1 MLKNTGL
8 LLSIILCTSCLNF
21 NSMNDHQPPKA
32 NKEPQELIIH
42 NDKRIDNYFW
52 MRLSDEQKESKKPDQ
67 QTQNVLDYL
76 NAENAYLKD
85 KMSHTN
91 ELQETLFNEI
101 KNRIKKDDSSVP
113 VKIKNYSYYSRY
125 EKDKEYPFYCRK
137 ENNDNSQEQ
146 IMLDVP
152 NMAKEYAYYA
162 LGGRSVS
169 PDENM
174 LVFGV
179 DTVSRREYTLY
190 VKDLKTGKLLS
201 DKISNTTGSA
211 VWANDNKTI
220 FYTKQDPVTLRSH
233 QIYKHILGTDES
245 EDVLVYQ
252 ENDDTFGCYVSK
264 SKSEKYIIIGSYQT
278 LSNEYRYIDANKPES
293 EFIIIQKR
301 EKNLEYSVYHYREHF
316 YILTNYE
323 AKNFRLMKTSVST
336 PQKENWE
343 EVIGHKKDVLIE
355 GIDIFEDYLVVEERK
370 NGLTQIKVIN
380 WNNNKEYYIEFDDP
394 AYAVSTFAN
403 VEFNTN
409 MLRFYYTSLTTPNSV
424 FDFDMTSKEKKLLKQ
439 DEVLD
444 DSFSPEN
451 YESKRYYAT
460 ARDGKKIPISLV
472 YKKGITK
479 NSKNPLLLYGYG
491 SYGYSLDPY
500 FSSVRLSLLNRG
512 FVFAIAHIR
521 GGEELGREW
530 YEDGKLLNKKN
541 TFYDFIDCGEYL
553 ISQKYTST
561 KHLYA
566 SGGSAGGLL
575 MGAVINMKPELWN
588 GVISSVPFVD
598 VISTMLDES
607 IPLTTGEFDE
617 WGNPKDKI
625 YYDYIKTYSPYD
637 NVEAK
642 EYPNLLVTT
651 GYWDSQVQYWEPA
664 KWVAKLRELKTDD
677 NLLLMDCN
685 MDVGHGGA
693 SGRFKRYKEIS
704 LEYAFLLSLEGIKN

>member
-1 MLKNTGL
+1 MKHTSLI
-8 LLSIILCTSCLNF
+8 LSLVLYTSCLNF
-21 NSMNDHQPPKA
+21 DSMNNYTPPKA
-32 NKEPQELIIH
+32 KKEPKELVIH
-42 NDKRIDNYFW
+42 NEKRIDNYFW
-52 MRLSDEQKESKKPDQ
+52 MRLSDKQKESKEPDQ
-67 QTQNVLDYL
+67 QTKNVLDYL
-76 NAENAYLKD
+76 NSENRYLKE

-137 ENNDNSQEQ
+137 QNHDNAQEE

-152 NMAKEYAYYA
+152 SMAKEYAYYA

-169 PDENM
+169 PNENL

-211 VWANDNKTI
+211 VWANDNKTL
-220 FYTKQDPVTLRSH
+220 FYTKQDPVTLRSY
-233 QIYKHILGTDES
+233 QIYKHILGTDAS
-245 EDVLVYQ
+245 KDVLVYQ
-252 ENDDTFGCYVSK
+252 EDDETFGCYVSK
-264 SKSEKYIIIGSYQT
+264 SKSKQYIIIGSYHT
-278 LSNEYRYIDANKPES
+278 LSTEYRYIDANKPDAK
-293 EFIIIQKR
+293 FTIIQKR
-301 EKNLEYSVYHYREHF
+301 EKNLEYSVYHYKEHF

-323 AKNFRLMKTSVST
+323 AKNFRLMKTPVST
-336 PQKENWE
+336 PQKENWK
-343 EVIGHKKDVLIE
+343 EVIAHKKDILIE
-355 GIDIFEDYLVVEERK
+355 GVDIFEDYLVVEERK

-380 WNNNKEYYIEFDDP
+380 WDNKKEYYIDFNDP
-394 AYAVSTFAN
+394 AYTVSTFAN
-403 VEFNTN
+403 MEFNTN
-409 MLRFYYTSLTTPNSV
+409 ILRFYYTSLTMPNSV
-424 FDFDMTSKEKKLLKQ
+424 FDFDMTSKERKLLKQ

-444 DSFSPEN
+444 ESFSPNN

-472 YKKGITK
+472 YKKGLK
-479 NSKNPLLLYGYG
+479 HNSQNPLLLYGYG

-553 ISQKYTST
+553 INKKYTN
-561 KHLYA
+561 KEHLYA

-575 MGAVINMKPELWN
+575 MGAVINMKPDLWN
-588 GVISSVPFVD
+588 GVIASVPFVD

-617 WGNPKDKI
+617 WGNPKDKT

-637 NVEAK
+637 NIEAK
-642 EYPNLLVTT
+642 EYPNLLVIT

-664 KWVAKLRELKTDD
+664 KWVAKLRELKTDN

-693 SGRFKRYKEIS
+693 SGRFKRYKEIA
-704 LEYAFLLSLEGIKN
+704 LEYAFLLSLEGIKE

>member
-1 MLKNTGL
+1 MFKYTSLIISVL
-8 LLSIILCTSCLNF
+8 LYTSCLNF
-21 NSMNDHQPPKA
+21 TSMNNHKPPRAK
-32 NKEPQELIIH
+32 KEPKELIVH
-42 NDKRIDNYFW
+42 DDKRIDNYFW
-52 MRLSDEQKESKKPDQ
+52 MRLSDKQKESKEPDQ
-67 QTQNVLDYL
+67 QTQNVIDYL
-76 NAENAYLKD
+76 NAENKYLKE
-85 KMSHTN
+85 KMNHTE
-91 ELQETLFNEI
+91 ELQDALFNEI

-113 VKIKNYSYYSRY
+113 VKVQNYSYYSRY

-137 ENNDNSQEQ
+137 QNNHTQEE
-146 IMLDVP
+146 IILDVP
-152 NMAKEYAYYA
+152 NMAKGYAYYA
-162 LGGRSVS
+162 LGGRSIS
-169 PDENM
+169 PNENL

-190 VKDLKTGKLLS
+190 IKDLTTGKLLS

-211 VWANDNKTI
+211 VWANDNKTL
-220 FYTKQDPVTLRSH
+220 FYTKQDPITLRSY
-233 QIYKHILGTDES
+233 QIYKHILGTDQ
-245 EDVLVYQ
+245 DQDILVY
-252 ENDDTFGCYVSK
+252 EETDDTFGCYVSK
-264 SKSEKYIIIGSYQT
+264 SKSKKYIIIGSYHT
-278 LSNEYRYIDANKPES
+278 SSNEYRYIDANKPES
-293 EFIIIQKR
+293 DFVIIQRR
-301 EKNLEYSVYHYREHF
+301 EKNLEYSVYHYKEYF

-323 AKNFRLMKTSVST
+323 AKNFRLMRTFVST
-336 PQKENWE
+336 PKKENWE
-343 EVIGHKKDVLIE
+343 EVIAHKKDVLIE
-355 GIDIFEDYLVVEERK
+355 GIDIFEDYLVVEERQ

-380 WNNNKEYYIEFDDP
+380 WKNKKEYYIDFDDP
-394 AYAVSTFAN
+394 AYTVSTFAN
-403 VEFNTN
+403 VEFNTSI
-409 MLRFYYTSLTTPNSV
+409 LRFYYTSLTTPNSV
-424 FDFDMTSKEKKLLKQ
+424 FDFNMNSKEKQLLKQ

-444 DSFSPEN
+444 ESFSPEK

-472 YKKGITK
+472 YKKGIQK
-479 NSKNPLLLYGYG
+479 NSKNPVLLYGYG

-521 GGEELGREW
+521 GGEDLGREW

-553 ISQKYTST
+553 INQKYTST
-561 KHLYA
+561 EHLYA

-588 GVISSVPFVD
+588 GVIASVPFVD

-617 WGNPKDKI
+617 WGNPKDKT

-637 NVEAK
+637 NIEAK

-664 KWVAKLRELKTDD
+664 KWVAKLREFKTDD

-704 LEYAFLLSLEGIKN
+704 LEYAFLLNLEGIKK

>member
-1 MLKNTGL
+1 MKHTSLI
-8 LLSIILCTSCLNF
+8 LSLVLYTSCLNF
-21 NSMNDHQPPKA
+21 DSMNNYTPPKA
-32 NKEPQELIIH
+32 KKEPKELVIH
-42 NDKRIDNYFW
+42 NEKRIDNYFW
-52 MRLSDEQKESKKPDQ
+52 MRLSDKQKESKEPDQ
-67 QTQNVLDYL
+67 QTKNVLDYL
-76 NAENAYLKD
+76 NSENRYLKE

-137 ENNDNSQEQ
+137 QNHDNAQEE

-152 NMAKEYAYYA
+152 SMAKEYAYYA

-169 PDENM
+169 PNENL

-211 VWANDNKTI
+211 VWANDNKTL
-220 FYTKQDPVTLRSH
+220 FYTKQDPVTLRSY
-233 QIYKHILGTDES
+233 QIYKHILGTDAS
-245 EDVLVYQ
+245 KDVLVYQ
-252 ENDDTFGCYVSK
+252 EDDETFGCYVSK
-264 SKSEKYIIIGSYQT
+264 SKSKQYIIIGSYHT
-278 LSNEYRYIDANKPES
+278 LSTEYRYIDANKPDAK
-293 EFIIIQKR
+293 FTIIQKR
-301 EKNLEYSVYHYREHF
+301 EKNLEYSVYHYKEYF

-323 AKNFRLMKTSVST
+323 AKNFRLMKTPVST
-336 PQKENWE
+336 PQKENWK
-343 EVIGHKKDVLIE
+343 EVIAHKKDILIE
-355 GIDIFEDYLVVEERK
+355 GVDIFEDYLVVEERK

-380 WNNNKEYYIEFDDP
+380 WDNKKEYYIDFNDP
-394 AYAVSTFAN
+394 AYTVSTFAN
-403 VEFNTN
+403 MEFNTN
-409 MLRFYYTSLTTPNSV
+409 ILRFYYTSLTMPNSV
-424 FDFDMTSKEKKLLKQ
+424 FDFDMTSKERKLLKQ

-444 DSFSPEN
+444 ESFSPNN
-451 YESKRYYAT
+451 YESKRHYAT

-472 YKKGITK
+472 YKKGLK
-479 NSKNPLLLYGYG
+479 HNSQNPLLLYGYG

-553 ISQKYTST
+553 INKKYTN
-561 KHLYA
+561 KEHLYA

-575 MGAVINMKPELWN
+575 MGAVINMKPDLWN
-588 GVISSVPFVD
+588 GVIASVPFVD

-617 WGNPKDKI
+617 WGNPKDKT

-637 NVEAK
+637 NIEAK
-642 EYPNLLVTT
+642 EYPNLLVIT

-664 KWVAKLRELKTDD
+664 KWVAKLRELKTDN

-693 SGRFKRYKEIS
+693 SGRFKRYKEIA
-704 LEYAFLLSLEGIKN
+704 LEYAFLLSLEGIKE

>member
-1 MLKNTGL
+1 MLKYISLIVSVL
-8 LLSIILCTSCLNF
+8 LYTSCLNF
-21 NSMNDHQPPKA
+21 TSMNNHNPPRAK
-32 NKEPQELIIH
+32 KKPKELIIH
-42 NDKRIDNYFW
+42 DDKRIDNYFW
-52 MRLSDEQKESKKPDQ
+52 MRLSDKQKESKEPDL
-67 QTQNVLDYL
+67 QTQNVIDYL
-76 NAENAYLKD
+76 NAENKYLKE
-85 KMSHTN
+85 KMSHTE
-91 ELQETLFNEI
+91 ELQDTLFNEI

-113 VKIKNYSYYSRY
+113 VKVQNYSYYSRY
-125 EKDKEYPFYCRK
+125 EKDKEYPFFCRK
-137 ENNDNSQEQ
+137 QNNHLQEE
-146 IMLDVP
+146 IILDVP
-152 NMAKEYAYYA
+152 SMAKGYAYYA
-162 LGGRSVS
+162 LGGRSIS
-169 PDENM
+169 PNENL

-190 VKDLKTGKLLS
+190 IKDLATGKLLS

-211 VWANDNKTI
+211 VWANDNKTL

-233 QIYKHILGTDES
+233 QIYKHILGTDQ
-245 EDVLVYQ
+245 DQDILVY
-252 ENDDTFGCYVSK
+252 EETDDTFGCYVSK
-264 SKSEKYIIIGSYQT
+264 SKSKKYIIIGSYHT
-278 LSNEYRYIDANKPES
+278 SSNEYRYIDADMPES
-293 EFIIIQKR
+293 DFVLIQKR
-301 EKNLEYSVYHYREHF
+301 EKNLEYSVYHYKEYF
-316 YILTNYE
+316 YILTNHQ
-323 AKNFRLMKTSVST
+323 AKNFRLMRTLVSD
-336 PQKENWE
+336 PKKENWE
-343 EVIGHKKDVLIE
+343 EVIAHKKDVLIE
-355 GIDIFEDYLVVEERK
+355 GIDIFQDYLVIEERQ

-380 WNNNKEYYIEFDDP
+380 WKNKKEFYIDFDDP
-394 AYAVSTFAN
+394 AYTVSTFAN
-403 VEFNTN
+403 VEFNTSI
-409 MLRFYYTSLTTPNSV
+409 LRFNYTSLTTPNSV
-424 FDFDMTSKEKKLLKQ
+424 FDFNMNSKEKQLLKQ

-444 DSFSPEN
+444 ESFSPEK

-472 YKKGITK
+472 YKKGVQK
-479 NSKNPLLLYGYG
+479 NSKNPVLLYGYG

-521 GGEELGREW
+521 GGEDLGREW

-553 ISQKYTST
+553 ISQKYTNT
-561 KHLYA
+561 EHLYA

-588 GVISSVPFVD
+588 GVIASVPFVD

-617 WGNPKDKI
+617 WGNPKNKI

-637 NVEAK
+637 NIQAK
-642 EYPNLLVTT
+642 EYPHLLVTT

-664 KWVAKLRELKTDD
+664 KWVAKLREFKTDN

-693 SGRFKRYKEIS
+693 SGRFKRYKEIA
-704 LEYAFLLSLEGIKN
+704 LEYAFLLNLEGIKK

>member
-1 MLKNTGL
+1 M
-8 LLSIILCTSCLNF
+8 NF
-21 NSMNDHQPPKA
+21 TSMNNHKPPRAK
-32 NKEPQELIIH
+32 KEPKELIVH
-42 NDKRIDNYFW
+42 DDKRIDNYFW
-52 MRLSDEQKESKKPDQ
+52 MRLSDKQKESKEPDQ
-67 QTQNVLDYL
+67 QTQNVIDYL
-76 NAENAYLKD
+76 NAENKYLKE
-85 KMSHTN
+85 KMSHTE
-91 ELQETLFNEI
+91 ELQDALFNEI

-113 VKIKNYSYYSRY
+113 VKVQNYSYYSRY

-137 ENNDNSQEQ
+137 QNNHPQEE
-146 IMLDVP
+146 IILDVP
-152 NMAKEYAYYA
+152 NMAKGYAYYA
-162 LGGRSVS
+162 LGGRSIS
-169 PDENM
+169 PNENL

-190 VKDLKTGKLLS
+190 IKDLTTGKLLS

-211 VWANDNKTI
+211 VWANDNKTL

-233 QIYKHILGTDES
+233 QIYKHILGTDQ
-245 EDVLVYQ
+245 DQDILVY
-252 ENDDTFGCYVSK
+252 EETDDTFGCYVSK
-264 SKSEKYIIIGSYQT
+264 SKSKKYIIIGSYHT
-278 LSNEYRYIDANKPES
+278 SSNEYRYIDADKPES
-293 EFIIIQKR
+293 DFVIIQKR
-301 EKNLEYSVYHYREHF
+301 EKNLEYSVYHYKEYF

-323 AKNFRLMKTSVST
+323 AKNFRLMRTFVSV
-336 PQKENWE
+336 PKKENWE
-343 EVIGHKKDVLIE
+343 EVIAHKKDVLIE
-355 GIDIFEDYLVVEERK
+355 GIDIFEDYLVIEERQ

-380 WNNNKEYYIEFDDP
+380 WKNKKEYYIDFDDP
-394 AYAVSTFAN
+394 AYTVSTFAN
-403 VEFNTN
+403 IEFNTSI
-409 MLRFYYTSLTTPNSV
+409 LRFYYTSLTTPNSV
-424 FDFDMTSKEKKLLKQ
+424 FDFNMNSKEKQLLKQ

-444 DSFSPEN
+444 ESFSPEK

-472 YKKGITK
+472 YKKGVQK

-521 GGEELGREW
+521 GGEDLGREW

-553 ISQKYTST
+553 INQKYTNT
-561 KHLYA
+561 EHLYA

-588 GVISSVPFVD
+588 GVIASVPFVD

-617 WGNPKDKI
+617 WGNPKNKI

-637 NVEAK
+637 NIEAK
-642 EYPNLLVTT
+642 EYPHLLVTT

-664 KWVAKLRELKTDD
+664 KWVAKLREFKTDN

-704 LEYAFLLSLEGIKN
+704 LEYAFLLNLEGIKK

>member
-1 MLKNTGL
+1 MLKYISLIASIL
-8 LLSIILCTSCLNF
+8 LYTSCMNF
-21 NSMNDHQPPKA
+21 TSMNNHKPPRAK
-32 NKEPQELIIH
+32 KEPKELIVH
-42 NDKRIDNYFW
+42 DDKRIDNYFW
-52 MRLSDEQKESKKPDQ
+52 MRLSDKQKESKEPDQ
-67 QTQNVLDYL
+67 QTQNVIEYL
-76 NAENAYLKD
+76 NAENKYLKE
-85 KMSHTN
+85 KMSHTE
-91 ELQETLFNEI
+91 ELQDALFNEI

-113 VKIKNYSYYSRY
+113 VKVQNYSYYSRY

-137 ENNDNSQEQ
+137 QNNHPQEE

-152 NMAKEYAYYA
+152 NMAKGYAYYA
-162 LGGRSVS
+162 LGGRSIS
-169 PDENM
+169 PNENL

-190 VKDLKTGKLLS
+190 IKDLTTGKLLS

-211 VWANDNKTI
+211 VWANDNKTL
-220 FYTKQDPVTLRSH
+220 FYTKQDPVTLRSY
-233 QIYKHILGTDES
+233 QIYKHILGTDQ
-245 EDVLVYQ
+245 DQDILVY
-252 ENDDTFGCYVSK
+252 EETDDTFGCYVSK
-264 SKSEKYIIIGSYQT
+264 SKSKKYIIIGSYHT
-278 LSNEYRYIDANKPES
+278 SSNEYRYIDADKPES
-293 EFIIIQKR
+293 DFVIIQKR
-301 EKNLEYSVYHYREHF
+301 EKDLEYSVYHYKEYF

-323 AKNFRLMKTSVST
+323 AKNFRLMRTLVSN

-343 EVIGHKKDVLIE
+343 EVIAHKKDVLIE
-355 GIDIFEDYLVVEERK
+355 GIDIFEDYLVIEERQD
-370 NGLTQIKVIN
+370 GLTQIKVIN
-380 WNNNKEYYIEFDDP
+380 WKNKEEYYIDFDDP
-394 AYAVSTFAN
+394 AYTVSTFAN
-403 VEFNTN
+403 VEFDTN
-409 MLRFYYTSLTTPNSV
+409 ILRFYYTSLTTPNSV
-424 FDFDMTSKEKKLLKQ
+424 FDFNMNSKEKQLLKQ

-444 DSFSPEN
+444 ENFSPEK

-472 YKKGITK
+472 YKKGVQK

-521 GGEELGREW
+521 GGEDLGREW

-553 ISQKYTST
+553 INQKYTNT
-561 KHLYA
+561 EHLYA

-588 GVISSVPFVD
+588 GVIASVPFVD

-617 WGNPKDKI
+617 WGNPKNKI

-637 NVEAK
+637 NIEAK

-664 KWVAKLRELKTDD
+664 KWVAKLREFKTDN

-704 LEYAFLLSLEGIKN
+704 LEYAFLLNLEGIKK

>member
-1 MLKNTGL
+1 MLKYIFLIASVL
-8 LLSIILCTSCLNF
+8 LYTSCLNF
-21 NSMNDHQPPKA
+21 TSMNNHKPPRAK
-32 NKEPQELIIH
+32 KEPKELIVH
-42 NDKRIDNYFW
+42 DDKRIDNYFW
-52 MRLSDEQKESKKPDQ
+52 MRLSDKQKESKEPDQ
-67 QTQNVLDYL
+67 QTQNVIDYL
-76 NAENAYLKD
+76 NAENKYLKE
-85 KMSHTN
+85 KMSHTE
-91 ELQETLFNEI
+91 ELQDALFNEI

-113 VKIKNYSYYSRY
+113 VKVQNYSYYSRY

-137 ENNDNSQEQ
+137 QNNHPQEE
-146 IMLDVP
+146 IILDVP
-152 NMAKEYAYYA
+152 NMAKGYAYYA
-162 LGGRSVS
+162 LGGRSIS
-169 PDENM
+169 PNENL

-190 VKDLKTGKLLS
+190 IKDLTTGKLLS

-211 VWANDNKTI
+211 VWANDNKTL

-233 QIYKHILGTDES
+233 QIYKHILGTDQ
-245 EDVLVYQ
+245 DQDILVY
-252 ENDDTFGCYVSK
+252 EETDDTFGCYVSK
-264 SKSEKYIIIGSYQT
+264 SKSKKYIIIGSYHT
-278 LSNEYRYIDANKPES
+278 SSNEYRYIDADKPES
-293 EFIIIQKR
+293 DFVIIQKR
-301 EKNLEYSVYHYREHF
+301 EKNLEYSVYHYKEYF

-323 AKNFRLMKTSVST
+323 AKNFRLMRTFVSA
-336 PQKENWE
+336 PKKENWE
-343 EVIGHKKDVLIE
+343 EVIAHKKDVLIE
-355 GIDIFEDYLVVEERK
+355 GIDIFEDYLVIEERQ

-380 WNNNKEYYIEFDDP
+380 WKNKKEYYIDFDDP
-394 AYAVSTFAN
+394 AYTVSTFAN
-403 VEFNTN
+403 IEFNTSI
-409 MLRFYYTSLTTPNSV
+409 LRFYYTSLTTPNSV
-424 FDFDMTSKEKKLLKQ
+424 FDFNMNSKEKQLLKQ

-444 DSFSPEN
+444 ESFSPEK

-472 YKKGITK
+472 YKKGVQK

-521 GGEELGREW
+521 GGEDLGREW

-553 ISQKYTST
+553 INQKYTNT
-561 KHLYA
+561 EHLYA

-588 GVISSVPFVD
+588 GVIASVPFVD

-617 WGNPKDKI
+617 WGNPKNKI

-637 NVEAK
+637 NIEAK
-642 EYPNLLVTT
+642 EYPHLLVTT

-664 KWVAKLRELKTDD
+664 KWVAKLREFKTDN

-704 LEYAFLLSLEGIKN
+704 LEYAFLLNLEGIKK